1 MMRVLKDS
9 RLIGQGRSMR
19 KKLMK
24 PIVLFVVFI
33 GALITFNIL
42 TNQTNEDLTMA
53 MEEASLPVIY
63 LMQGDYLGNEM
74 HGYVKQMN
82 PVKVRDSIMPID
94 NDRTITVRLD
104 TYGADLEEAAYEIRS
119 LNGER
124 LIADGELEL
133 YHTSGTRRYADITV
147 QNLLSEDEEYLLCFL
162 VRADGRE
169 IYYYTRLMQ
178 TTKLHVEE
186 CRDFALKFH
195 EYTFSQNA
203 AEFIPTYMDPAT
215 GDATTLHYVDLSCT
229 LKQITWANFKCK
241 KLSEPVISF
250 KEINDSYNV
259 LTLNYVVTYTNQAG
273 EMEFYNVEEY
283 YRLRYTETR
292 MYVLNFERRMNQIFR
307 SENSFVNDS
316 TNIQLGI
323 RDAHVMFSSNES
335 NDVIAFVQEGELWC
349 YNVNANELSK
359 VYSFRSI
366 EGIDARENWGEH
378 DINIVRVDE
387 AGSVDFIV
395 YGYMNR
401 GVHEGEVGIGIYHYD
416 GLVHT
421 IEEELFIPMN
431 MSYEV
436 LKAELG
442 QFMYLNEQG
451 ILYLMLDGRLYQIGL
466 ASMNADCVVD
476 HLRDGYF
483 TTSKSNRYLAWIDT
497 KDKYCAEKIY
507 VMDLKEGTTKEVR
520 EGENTFILPLGF
532 IDEDFVYGIAN
543 KEDVFVDAVGNYTF
557 PMEALK
563 ILDVSEQKFSTL
575 KKYQPIS
582 GYISS
587 IEIIDNSILVNLV
600 SGSEG
605 NYTSIGTDTIL
616 NRDAKE
622 NETIAVKSTVTE
634 VKETQYQLSI
644 GAAINE
650 NSTKRITSKYVLA
663 EERNLE
669 LDIDEN
675 KELYYVYVK
684 GEALLA
690 TDRISDAIIL
700 ANERMG
706 VVVDSKQ
713 QYMWKRARKTAQ
725 KPFSNLVVNDA
736 DAGAGS
742 VVECVSAMLMR
753 EGQGL
758 SVWEL
763 VENGQSPKMVLES
776 SLKGA
781 TVLDLTGCNVEE
793 VLYYISNE
801 KPVFAMTGKESAVLI
816 VGYSSS
822 QIFYFDPTTQTT
834 SALSYDRAQEWFEN
848 AGSVYFTYLDEKAL

>member
-1 MMRVLKDS
+1 M
-9 RLIGQGRSMR
+9 
-19 KKLMK
+19 KKKVIK

-74 HGYVKQMN
+74 HGYVKPMN

-94 NDRTITVRLD
+94 SERKLAVRVD
-104 TYGADLEEAAYEIRS
+104 TYGANLEEVTYEIRT

-124 LIADGELEL
+124 LIADGTLKVN
-133 YHTSGTRRYADITV
+133 TAAGTRRYADLTI
-147 QNLLSEDEEYLLCFL
+147 QNLLNEGEEYLLCFT
-162 VRADGRE
+162 VKADGRDV
-169 IYYYTRLMQ
+169 YYYTRLMQ
-178 TTKLHVEE
+178 TTEFHAKDCME
-186 CRDFALKFH
+186 FALKFH

-215 GDATTLHYVDLSCT
+215 GDATTLQYVDLSCT
-229 LKQITWANFKCK
+229 LKQITWANFDCK
-241 KLSEPVISF
+241 KLREPVISF

-259 LTLNYVVTYTNQAG
+259 LTLDYVVTYTNNAG

-307 SENSFVNDS
+307 SENSFVYDS

-323 RDAHVMFSSNES
+323 RDADVMYSANES
-335 NDVIAFVQEGELWC
+335 NDVIAFVQEGDLWC
-349 YNVNANELSK
+349 YNVGANELSQI
-359 VYSFRSI
+359 YSFRSV
-366 EGIDARENWGEH
+366 EGIDARENWGEY
-378 DINIVRVDE
+378 DISIVRVDE

-401 GVHEGEVGIGIYHYD
+401 GVHEGEVGIGVYRYD

-442 QFMYLNEQG
+442 QLMYENEQG
-451 ILYLMLDGRLYQIGL
+451 ILYLMLDGKLYQIGL
-466 ASMNADCVVD
+466 ASMNVECVVED
-476 HLRDGYF
+476 LRDGYF

-497 KDKYCAEKIY
+497 ENKYCAEKIY
-507 VMDLKEGTTKEVR
+507 VMDLKEGTTNEVR
-520 EGENTFILPLGF
+520 EGANRFILPLGF
-532 IDEDFVYGIAN
+532 IDEDFVYGIAD
-543 KEDVFVDAVGNYTF
+543 KEDVLADAVGNYTF
-557 PMEALK
+557 PMKALK
-563 ILDVSEQKFSTL
+563 ILDVSEQKFSIL
-575 KKYQPIS
+575 KNYQPTS
-582 GYISS
+582 GYISN
-587 IEIIDNSILVNLV
+587 IEFADNSITVNLMLK
-600 SGSEG
+600 SEG

-616 NRDAKE
+616 NRDAKDTG
-622 NETIAVKSTVTE
+622 TIAVKSTVTD

-644 GAAINE
+644 GATINE

-663 EERNLE
+663 EERSLE
-669 LDIDEN
+669 LPIDEN
-675 KELYYVYVK
+675 KERYYVYAK

-690 TDRISDAIIL
+690 TDSISEAIIL
-700 ANERMG
+700 ANDKMG
-706 VVVDSKQ
+706 VVIDSEQ

-725 KPFSNLVVNDA
+725 KAFTNLTVYEA

-742 VVECVSAMLMR
+742 VVECISAMLMR
-753 EGQGL
+753 EEQGL

-763 VENGQSPKMVLES
+763 VENGQSPKLVLES
-776 SLKGA
+776 SMKEA
-781 TVLDLTGCNVEE
+781 VVLDLTGCNVEE

-801 KPVFAMTGKESAVLI
+801 KPVFAMTGKDSAVLI

-822 QIFYFDPTTQTT
+822 QIFYFDPTTQET
-834 SALSYDRAQEWFEN
+834 SAISYDRAQEWFEN
-848 AGSVYFTYLDEKAL
+848 AGSVYFTYLDEKTL

>member
-1 MMRVLKDS
+1 
-9 RLIGQGRSMR
+9 MR
-19 KKLMK
+19 KKLIK

-94 NDRTITVRLD
+94 NERTLTVRVD
-104 TYGADLEEAAYEIRS
+104 TYGADLEEVTYEIRS

-124 LIADGELEL
+124 LIADGELEI
-133 YHTSGTRRYADITV
+133 YNTSGTRRYADITV
-147 QNLLSEDEEYLLCFL
+147 QNLLSEEEEYLLCFL

-169 IYYYTRLMQ
+169 VYYYTRLMQ
-178 TTKLHVEE
+178 TTQLHTEE
-186 CRDFALKFH
+186 CREFALKFH
-195 EYTFSQNA
+195 DYTFSSNA

-215 GDATTLHYVDLSCT
+215 GDATTLNYVDLSCT
-229 LKQITWANFKCK
+229 LKQITWANFDCK
-241 KLSEPVISF
+241 KLSEPVVSF

-259 LTLNYVVTYTNQAG
+259 LTLDYVVTYTNPAG

-307 SENSFVNDS
+307 SENSFVYDS

-323 RDAHVMFSSNES
+323 RDADVMFSANES
-335 NDVIAFVQEGELWC
+335 NNVIAFVQEGELWC
-349 YNVNANELSK
+349 YNVDANELSK
-359 VYSFRSI
+359 IYSFRSV

-378 DINIVRVDE
+378 DISIVRVDE

-401 GVHEGEVGIGIYHYD
+401 GVHEGEVGIGVYHYD

-431 MSYEV
+431 MSYQV

-442 QFMYLNEQG
+442 QLMYENEQG
-451 ILYLMLDGRLYQIGL
+451 ILYLMLDGKLYQIGL
-466 ASMNADCVVD
+466 ASMNVECVVD
-476 HLRDGYF
+476 NLRDGYF

-507 VMDLKEGTTKEVR
+507 VMDLKEGTTNEVR
-520 EGENTFILPLGF
+520 EGSNSFILPLGF
-532 IDEDFVYGIAN
+532 IDEDFVYGIAD
-543 KEDVFVDAVGNYTF
+543 KADVLADAVGNYTF
-557 PMEALK
+557 PMKALK

-575 KKYQPIS
+575 KSYQPIS
-582 GYISS
+582 GYISD
-587 IEIIDNSILVNLV
+587 IEFEDNSILVNLM

-605 NYTSIGTDTIL
+605 NYTSTGTDTIL

-622 NETIAVKSTVTE
+622 TGTIGVKSMVTE
-634 VKETQYQLSI
+634 VKETQYQLEI
-644 GAAINE
+644 GVAINE

-663 EERNLE
+663 EEQSLE
-669 LDIDEN
+669 LSIDET
-675 KELYYVYVK
+675 KERYYVYAK
-684 GEALLA
+684 GEVFLA
-690 TDRISDAIIL
+690 TDSISDAIIM
-700 ANERMG
+700 ANEKMG
-706 VVVDSKQ
+706 VVIDSKQ

-725 KPFSNLVVNDA
+725 KPFTNLVVNDA

-742 VVECVSAMLMR
+742 VVECISAMLMR

-763 VENGQSPKMVLES
+763 VENGQSPKVVLES
-776 SLKGA
+776 SMKEA

-801 KPVFAMTGKESAVLI
+801 NPVFAMTGKDSAVLI
-816 VGYSSS
+816 VGYTSS
-822 QIFYFDPTTQTT
+822 QIFYFDPATQVT
-834 SALSYDRAQEWFEN
+834 SSLSYDRAQEWFEN
-848 AGSVYFTYLDEKAL
+848 AGSVYLAYLD

>member
-1 MMRVLKDS
+1 
-9 RLIGQGRSMR
+9 MR
-19 KKLMK
+19 KKLIK

-94 NDRTITVRLD
+94 NERTLTVRVD
-104 TYGADLEEAAYEIRS
+104 TYGADLEEVTYEIRS

-124 LIADGELEL
+124 LIADGELEI
-133 YHTSGTRRYADITV
+133 YNTSGTRRYADITV

-169 IYYYTRLMQ
+169 VYYYTRLMQ
-178 TTKLHVEE
+178 TTQLYTEE
-186 CRDFALKFH
+186 CREFALKFH
-195 EYTFSQNA
+195 DYTFSPYA

-215 GDATTLHYVDLSCT
+215 GDATTLNYVDLSCT
-229 LKQITWANFKCK
+229 LKQITWADFDCK
-241 KLSEPVISF
+241 KMSEPVVSF

-259 LTLNYVVTYTNQAG
+259 LTLDYVVTYTNPAG

-307 SENSFVNDS
+307 SENSFVYDS

-323 RDAHVMFSSNES
+323 RDADVMFSANES
-335 NDVIAFVQEGELWC
+335 NNVIAFVQEGELWC
-349 YNVNANELSK
+349 YNVDANELSK
-359 VYSFRSI
+359 IYSFRSV
-366 EGIDARENWGEH
+366 EGIDARENWQEH
-378 DINIVRVDE
+378 DISIVRVDE

-401 GVHEGEVGIGIYHYD
+401 GVHEGEVGIGVYHYD

-431 MSYEV
+431 MSYQV

-442 QFMYLNEQG
+442 QLMYENEQG
-451 ILYLMLDGRLYQIGL
+451 ILYLMLDGKLYQIGL
-466 ASMNADCVVD
+466 ASMNVECVVD
-476 HLRDGYF
+476 NLRDGYF

-497 KDKYCAEKIY
+497 RDRYCAEKIY
-507 VMDLKEGTTKEVR
+507 VMDLKEGTTNEVR
-520 EGENTFILPLGF
+520 EDSGSFILPLGF
-532 IDEDFVYGIAN
+532 IDEDFVYGIAD
-543 KEDVFVDAVGNYTF
+543 KADVLADAVGNYTF
-557 PMEALK
+557 PMKALK
-563 ILDVSEQKFSTL
+563 ILDVSEPKFSTL
-575 KKYQPIS
+575 KSYQPIS
-582 GYISS
+582 GYVSD
-587 IEIIDNSILVNLV
+587 IEFEDNSILVNLI

-605 NYTSIGTDTIL
+605 NYTSTGTDTIL
-616 NRDAKE
+616 NRDAE
-622 NETIAVKSTVTE
+622 ETGTIGVKSMVTE

-644 GAAINE
+644 GVAINE

-663 EERNLE
+663 EEQSLE
-669 LDIDEN
+669 LSIDET
-675 KELYYVYVK
+675 KERYYVYAK
-684 GEALLA
+684 GEVFLA
-690 TDRISDAIIL
+690 TDSISDAIIL
-700 ANERMG
+700 ANEKMG
-706 VVVDSKQ
+706 VVIDSKQ
-713 QYMWKRARKTAQ
+713 QYLWKRARKTAQ
-725 KPFSNLVVNDA
+725 KPFTNLVVNDA

-742 VVECVSAMLMR
+742 VVECISAMLMR

-763 VENGQSPKMVLES
+763 VENGQSPKVVLES
-776 SLKGA
+776 SMKEA

-801 KPVFAMTGKESAVLI
+801 NPVFAMTGKDSAVLI

-822 QIFYFDPTTQTT
+822 QIFYFDPTTQVT
-834 SALSYDRAQEWFEN
+834 SSLSYDRAQEWFEN
-848 AGSVYFTYLDEKAL
+848 AGSVYLAYLD